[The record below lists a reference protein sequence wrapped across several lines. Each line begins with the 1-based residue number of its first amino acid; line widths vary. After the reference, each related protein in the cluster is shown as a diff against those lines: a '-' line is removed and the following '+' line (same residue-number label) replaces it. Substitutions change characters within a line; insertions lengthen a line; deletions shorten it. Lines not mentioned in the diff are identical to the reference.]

1 MLRTLLDSLFC
12 KEKQVHSDP
21 YIIYDASAGSG
32 KTFTLVKEYLKLVL
46 APGTSQNFR
55 KILAITFTNKA
66 VNEMK
71 QRILESLYAFGK
83 PEKTKSDALLL
94 QLSQE
99 LGMEPDQIRI
109 KARRVLKEILHN
121 YAFFDISTIDKFT
134 HRLIK
139 TFAKDLKIPQNFE
152 VVLDVDLLLDEAVER
167 LIGNAL
173 PDEQLTG
180 VLIDFALEKIDDN
193 KSWDIAYD
201 LFKVG
206 KMLFNEN
213 HAAFIEE
220 LKGKDLHSFKALQQK
235 LNQAIQDDRKLLK
248 TAASEV
254 LSLLDQHQL
263 EAGDFRSSYFPKF
276 MVLIINNGPS
286 INFDAKWK
294 QNFGSEPLYIKSCPD
309 EKKQQ
314 IEALMPRF
322 TVLFRQIKERYEHT
336 SFLQNVYQNI
346 VPLTILNALQKEID
360 FLLEE
365 RDQLPISSFNTL
377 ISAEIK
383 EQPAPFIYERLGE
396 KYRHYFIDE
405 FQDTSL
411 LQWNNL
417 VPLISNA
424 IQSEDLQ
431 GKRGSLFLV
440 GDAKQAIY
448 RWRGGRSEQFLS
460 LLADDQKTFNIPPV
474 TRSLGTN
481 YRSHEEIVRFNNEFF
496 TLTSRLLNNNSY
508 QELFLKGNQQ
518 QHTAKKGGLVSIRF
532 IADEADQ
539 KVSLYCEEA
548 LRCIEESLEHQFTHK
563 DICILFRT
571 RKQGVQ
577 VAEYLIQK
585 GIPILS
591 SETLLLKNSTFVSF
605 LVHLLQFSR
614 NGSDLN
620 LQYEILYF
628 LSPSENKHAFIQQH
642 LNKLEAL
649 FEHTYDFHIPFF
661 NQHSVYDSLEYAIR
675 KFNLTATADAYISH
689 FLDEVLDVEL
699 QKDASL
705 ATFLAHWD
713 KKQESLSIPA
723 PENLDAVQLM
733 TIHKAKGLEF
743 PIVIFPF
750 ANTAI
755 YDEKDG
761 KIWVTAAEDSLQ
773 GFKNI
778 LLSKKKEMIFYNE
791 ESRILYEQ
799 EQEKM
804 ELDAFN
810 LLYVA
815 LTRSI
820 QGLFIITELD
830 LTATGDPK
838 LNYYSGLFIQFLKET
853 HRWDSALSRHDMGQL
868 VHSHDDKKLPPDTG
882 VIPYIYSHK
891 FEDDLR
897 LSTKAG
903 ELWGTTRDIALSR
916 GMLLHYGLSLL
927 HSSDDLLPTL
937 AILVQT
943 GSISEQEYALYH
955 HTMKSIVEHPALS
968 EHFKKGTD
976 SRNEQTI
983 IDENGVILRPDRMVF
998 NNKKATVID
1007 YKTGDRHPSH
1017 KEQIMAYGRVLTNM
1031 GYTLENQILVYIQ
1044 DSITT
1049 EFI

>member
-1 MLRTLLDSLFC
+1 
-12 KEKQVHSDP
+12 VHSHP
-21 YIIYDASAGSG
+21 YVIYDASAGSG

-46 APGTSQNFR
+46 APGASQNFR

-71 QRILESLYAFGK
+71 QRILESLYAFGQS
-83 PEKTKSDALLL
+83 ENTKGDVLLL
-94 QLSQE
+94 QLSDE
-99 LGMEPDQIRI
+99 LGIQPDQTRI
-109 KARRVLKEILHN
+109 KARKVLKEILHN

-139 TFAKDLKIPQNFE
+139 TFAKDLQIPQNFE

-167 LIGNAL
+167 LIGNAM
-173 PDEQLTG
+173 PDQQMTS

-201 LFKVG
+201 LSKVG

-213 HAAFIEE
+213 HATFIED
-220 LKGKDLHSFKALQQK
+220 LKSKDLPSFKAMQQK
-235 LNQAIQDDRKLLK
+235 LNHAIQADRKQLEM
-248 TAASEV
+248 AASEV
-254 LSLLDQHQL
+254 LSLLVQHQL
-263 EAGDFRSSYFPKF
+263 EPGDFKSSYFPKF
-276 MVLIINNGPS
+276 MVLIINNSPS
-286 INFDAKWK
+286 INFDANWK
-294 QNFGSEPLYIKSCPD
+294 QNFGSEPLYNKSCPE

-322 TVLFRQIKERYEHT
+322 TELFRHIKERYEHAA
-336 SFLQNVYQNI
+336 FLQNVYQNI

-360 FLLEE
+360 ALLKE

-431 GKRGSLFLV
+431 GNRGSLFLV

-460 LLADDQKTFNIPPV
+460 LLANEQKTFNIPPV

-496 TLTSRLLNNNSY
+496 TLTSPLLNNNSY

-518 QHTAKKGGLVSIRF
+518 QHTAKKGGMVSIRF
-532 IADEADQ
+532 IEDEADE
-539 KVSLYCEEA
+539 KVLLYCEEV
-548 LRCIEESLEHQFTHK
+548 LRCIEEALHHQFTYK

-591 SETLLLKNSTFVSF
+591 SETLLLKNSAFVSF
-605 LVHLLQFSR
+605 LVHLLRFSR

-628 LSPSENKHAFIQQH
+628 LSPPEGKHAFIRRH

-661 NQHSVYDSLEYAIR
+661 NKHSVYDSLEYAIR
-675 KFNLTATADAYISH
+675 KFNLTGAADAYISH

-755 YDEKDG
+755 YDEKDA
-761 KIWVTAAEDSLQ
+761 KIWVPVVEESLQ

-791 ESRILYEQ
+791 ESRIHYEQ

-830 LTATGDPK
+830 LTMKGDPK
-838 LNYYSGLFIQFLKET
+838 LHYYSGLFIQYLKET
-853 HRWDSALSRHDMGQL
+853 DRWDSPLRRYDMGQL
-868 VHSHDDKKLPPDTG
+868 VHSPENKKLPSEME
-882 VIPYIYSHK
+882 VIPYIFSHK
-891 FEDDLR
+891 FEDDLQ

-903 ELWGTTRDIALSR
+903 ELWGTSRDIALSR

-927 HSSDDLLPTL
+927 HSTEDLQPTL
-937 AILVQT
+937 ALLVQT
-943 GSISEQEYALYH
+943 GAISEEEYAEYYQ
-955 HTMKSIVEHPALS
+955 TMKGIVEHPALR
-968 EHFKKGTD
+968 EHFKNGLD
-976 SRNEQTI
+976 IRNEQTI

-998 NNKKATVID
+998 KNKKATVID

-1017 KEQIMAYGRVLTNM
+1017 KEQIIAYGRVLKNM
-1031 GYTLENQILVYIQ
+1031 GYTVDNLILVYIQ